1 MKPDTQLTLA
11 PDPRGGVQGNHMK
24 EQESERRP
32 LFGLGQVV
40 ATPGA
45 LSALEEAA
53 QTPLGLLARHMTG
66 DWGDLVDEDRAAND
80 TALSQGSRLLS
91 AYHLATGVKVWVITE
106 WDRSVTTLLLPD
118 EY

>member
-1 MKPDTQLTLA
+1 MKTDCQLPLA
-11 PDPRGGVQGNHMK
+11 SHPRGGVQENHMK
-24 EQESERRP
+24 EREPERRP
-32 LFGLGQVV
+32 LFDLGQVV

-45 LSALEEAA
+45 LSALEEAVQA
-53 QTPLGLLARHMTG
+53 PVGLLARHITG
-66 DWGDLVDEDRAAND
+66 DWGDLVDEDREAND
-80 TALSQGSRLLS
+80 QALREGSRLLS